1 LAFIGH
7 PILGD
12 KKYGR
17 NDEFSRLALHAQS
30 LGFIHPTTGKF
41 VEFHSSLPQE
51 FLDVTTIKAPV
62 NKT

>member
-1 LAFIGH
+1 VHLAFIGH

-12 KKYGR
+12 KKYGKK
-17 NDEFSRLALHAQS
+17 DEFPRLALHAQS

-41 VEFHSSLPQE
+41 VEFDSSLPQE
-51 FLDVTTIKAPV
+51 FLDVTAK